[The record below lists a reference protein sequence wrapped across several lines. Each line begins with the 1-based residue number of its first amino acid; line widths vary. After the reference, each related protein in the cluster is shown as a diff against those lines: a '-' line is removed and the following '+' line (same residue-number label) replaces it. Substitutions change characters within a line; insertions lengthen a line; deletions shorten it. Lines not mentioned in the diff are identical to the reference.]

1 MNVNAA
7 KKASLALAAAA
18 AFLLAASGA
27 QAHARLVSAD
37 PSPNANVASPTA
49 ISLRFSE
56 AFEPKFSGFELSMGN
71 GTTMAT
77 GPVGAADHDKT
88 LTAVISTPLK
98 PGAYRVTWHAVGA
111 DDGHRTQ
118 GAFVF
123 TAR

>member
-7 KKASLALAAAA
+7 KKTSFVLAASAA
-18 AFLLAASGA
+18 LLLAASGA

-37 PSPNANVASPTA
+37 PAPNATVASPTA
-49 ISLRFSE
+49 ISLRFNE
-56 AFEPKFSGFELSMGN
+56 PFEPKFSGFELSMGD
-71 GTTMAT
+71 GMVMAMA
-77 GPVGAADHDKT
+77 PVGVADHDKT

-98 PGAYRVTWHAVGA
+98 PGAYRITWHAVGA

-118 GAFVF
+118 GAYVF